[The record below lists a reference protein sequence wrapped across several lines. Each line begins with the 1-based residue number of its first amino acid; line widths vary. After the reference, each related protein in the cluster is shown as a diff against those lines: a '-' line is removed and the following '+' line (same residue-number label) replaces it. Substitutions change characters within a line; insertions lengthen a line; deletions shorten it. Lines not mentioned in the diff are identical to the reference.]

1 MAYIDTSV
9 LVAYHF
15 KEEERHQDAK
25 SIVEELRKKGK
36 QLFVSPLTVV
46 ELFSTISRN
55 LPKYRLPSRLRRLS
69 ERTRIYILVEQILK
83 DLSPVVVKDEPQI
96 KKFNEIEAFHIFR
109 EAIDH
114 AHNLKLRT
122 LDLLH
127 IIYALN
133 LARKGLLDS
142 LITLDE
148 GIMEK
153 KDILEELGL
162 KVYGPKVP

>member
-1 MAYIDTSV
+1 
-9 LVAYHF
+9 
-15 KEEERHQDAK
+15 
-25 SIVEELRKKGK
+25 
-36 QLFVSPLTVV
+36 
-46 ELFSTISRN
+46 
-55 LPKYRLPSRLRRLS
+55 
-69 ERTRIYILVEQILK
+69 VEQILK

-109 EAIDH
+109 EVIDH
-114 AHNLKLRT
+114 AHDLKLRT

>member
-15 KEEERHQDAK
+15 KEEERHQNIK
-25 SIVEELRKKGK
+25 SIVEELRKANN
-36 QLFVSPLTVV
+36 
-46 ELFSTISRN
+46 FSYHPQRSFSQISRN
-55 LPKYRLPSRLRRLS
+55 LPKYRLPSRLWRLS
-69 ERTRIYILVEQILK
+69 ERARIYILVEQILK

-148 GIMEK
+148 RIMEK